1 MLVLVVISRE
11 IPNQFSWFYAN
22 KLFLNGYCVRSS
34 TDMFP
39 PTRMRSCLPVINPM
53 FKQRLRPH
61 RPFRQT
67 SSIHNTNQTKN
78 AQLQKNKWMSFRS
91 IITRWVPLGSAIYVS
106 WCYFR
111 ASINYEVSKVE
122 ILFYEMF
129 PFRVTSRIWG
139 RLAAC
144 ELPTRLRSIVYGTY
158 VKMFNVNL
166 EEAEIPDLKYYKS
179 LSAFFTRALKDGVRF
194 ISPGACVSPCDGVVL
209 NCGTADTDKIEQVK
223 GVTYSLEEFL
233 GENKWSVNK
242 NDNYYDSL
250 LMNKDNVLHQC
261 IIYLAPGD
269 YHRFHSP
276 CDWTATFRRHF
287 SGKLLSVNPWLAR
300 LIPGLFTINER
311 AVYIGEWKHGFF
323 SMTAVGATNVGSI
336 EIYNDPDL
344 RTNTKGKRNRI
355 NEMNLGQVA
364 LKKGELFGQFNMG
377 STIILLFEAPK
388 DFKFDTKCGERV
400 LMGQSLTA
408 ASKSQAR

>member
-1 MLVLVVISRE
+1 
-11 IPNQFSWFYAN
+11 
-22 KLFLNGYCVRSS
+22 
-34 TDMFP
+34 MFP
-39 PTRMRSCLPVINPM
+39 PTRIRSCLPVINPM

-67 SSIHNTNQTKN
+67 SSVHTTQTKN
-78 AQLQKNKWMSFRS
+78 LNQLQKTKWMSIRS
-91 IITRWVPLGSAIYVS
+91 IFTRWMPLGSVIYVG
-106 WCYFR
+106 WCYIR
-111 ASINYEVSKVE
+111 ASIDYEVSKVE
-122 ILFYEMF
+122 IRFYEMF
-129 PFRVTSRIWG
+129 PFRITSRLWG

-144 ELPTRLRSIVYGTY
+144 ELPVSLRSFVYGTY

-166 EEAEIPDLKYYKS
+166 NDAAVPDLKYYKS
-179 LSAFFTRALKDGVRF
+179 LSSFFTRPLREGARY
-194 ISPGACVSPCDGVVL
+194 ISPAPCISPCDGVVI
-209 NCGTADTDKIEQVK
+209 NCGPADTDKIEQVK

-233 GENKWSVNK
+233 GENKWSK
-242 NDNYYDSL
+242 KKSDNYYDSL
-250 LMNKDNVLHQC
+250 LTNKNNILHQC

-269 YHRFHSP
+269 YHRFHTP

-300 LIPGLFTINER
+300 LIPGLFAINER

-336 EIYNDPDL
+336 EIFNDPEL
-344 RTNTKGKRNRI
+344 RTNTKGRRNRI
-355 NEMNLGQVA
+355 SEMELGQVD

-388 DFKFDTKCGERV
+388 EFQFDIAAGDRV
-400 LMGQSLTA
+400 LVGQAMLATT
-408 ASKSQAR
+408 KEQTR